1 MDGKIDMDPGHQ
13 VEPKYPDPFNGS
25 SEWYPNKIGLSIG
38 YRIFNPHKKK

>member
-1 MDGKIDMDPGHQ
+1 MVCCVGLL
-13 VEPKYPDPFNGS
+13 Y